1 MSTDVT
7 AKTPAPAP
15 PGKSGGTA
23 GDGLLQLIMD
33 GMRRNMRQYG
43 MLIALGLI
51 VVLFAVW
58 TDGDL
63 LLPRNVSNLVL
74 QNSYI
79 LILAIGMML
88 VIIAGHIDLSVG
100 SLTAF
105 IGSMAAV
112 FMVRNDLPWPVA
124 VILCLAMGALAGAA
138 QGFFIAYGGIPSFI
152 VTLAGMLIF
161 RGLTEI
167 FLEGQT
173 LGPFPEGLQKVANG
187 FLPEV
192 GPNTNYHNLTLL
204 LGFAMIAFVV
214 FQEFRDRRRQQEFSL
229 DVPPFNLF
237 LLKLVALGA
246 AILTLTMLLAS
257 YKGAPI
263 VLLILGVLLVGFGY
277 VMRNAIIGRHIYAIG
292 GNLPAAKLSGVKD
305 KKVTFLVFLNMG
317 MLAALAGLVFA
328 ARFNAASPKAG
339 LNFELEAI
347 AASFIGG
354 ASMSGGVGTVLG
366 AIIGGLVLGVLNNGM
381 NLVGIGTDWQQ
392 VIKGLVLLAA
402 VGFDVW
408 NKRKV
413 GSYDRAGPRQ
423 TGGARFFPSS
433 SQQFSHY

>member
-7 AKTPAPAP
+7 AKSPAPAP
-15 PGKSGGTA
+15 PGGSGAA
-23 GDGLLQLIMD
+23 GGGLLQMMLN
-33 GMRRNMRQYG
+33 GLRRNMRQYG

-51 VVLFAVW
+51 VILFEAW
-58 TDGDL
+58 TGGDL

-105 IGSMAAV
+105 VGAFAAV
-112 FMVRNDLPWPVA
+112 LTVEHHVAWPVA
-124 VILCLAMGALAGAA
+124 LVLCLVVGAVAGSV
-138 QGFFIAYGGIPSFI
+138 QGFLIAYFGIPSFI

-167 FLEGQT
+167 LLAGQT
-173 LGPFPEGLQKVANG
+173 LGPFPNGLQKMGNG

-192 GPNTNYHNLTLL
+192 GPNTNYHNITLL
-204 LGFAMIAFVV
+204 LGLVLILFTVG
-214 FQEFRDRRRQQEFSL
+214 QEVRDRRRQQEFAL
-229 DVPPFNLF
+229 DVPPFKLF
-237 LLKLVALGA
+237 LLKLIAMVA
-246 AILTLTMLLAS
+246 AILVVTMLLAS

-263 VLLILGVLLVGFGY
+263 VLLVLGVLVVGYGY
-277 VMRNAIIGRHIYAIG
+277 VMRNAVFGRHIYAIG

-305 KKVTFLVFLNMG
+305 KKVTFYVFLNMG
-317 MLAALAGLVFA
+317 VLAALAGLVVA
-328 ARFNAASPKAG
+328 ARLNAASPKAG

-347 AASFIGG
+347 ASSFIGG

-381 NLVGIGTDWQQ
+381 NLLSVGTDWQQ
-392 VIKGLVLLAA
+392 VIKGLALLAA

-408 NKRKV
+408 NKRKS
-413 GSYDRAGPRQ
+413 GS
-423 TGGARFFPSS
+423 
-433 SQQFSHY
+433 

>member
-15 PGKSGGTA
+15 PGKSGSATG
-23 GDGLLQLIMD
+23 GGLIQLMLSSL
-33 GMRRNMRQYG
+33 RRNMRQYG

-51 VVLFAVW
+51 VILFQVW
-58 TDGDL
+58 TGGDL

-105 IGSMAAV
+105 VGAFAAV
-112 FMVRNDLPWPVA
+112 LTVQHGMAWPLALV
-124 VILCLAMGALAGAA
+124 LCLLVGAVAGSV
-138 QGFFIAYGGIPSFI
+138 QGYLIAYLGIPSFI
-152 VTLAGMLIF
+152 VTLAGMLLF

-167 FLEGQT
+167 LLKGQT
-173 LGPFPEGLQKVANG
+173 LGPFPNGLQKLGNG

-204 LGFAMIAFVV
+204 LGLVMIAAVV
-214 FQEFRDRRRQQEFSL
+214 WQEVRDRRRQQEFSL
-229 DVPPFNLF
+229 DVLPARLF
-237 LLKLVALGA
+237 ALKIVAIVA
-246 AILTLTMLLAS
+246 AILALTMLLAS
-257 YKGAPI
+257 YEGAPI
-263 VLLILGVLLVGFGY
+263 ILIVLGVLVVGYGY
-277 VMRNAIIGRHIYAIG
+277 VMRNAVFGRHIYAIG

-305 KKVTFLVFLNMG
+305 KRVTFQVFLNMG
-317 MLAALAGLVFA
+317 VLAALAGLVVA
-328 ARFNAASPKAG
+328 ARLNAASPKAG
-339 LNFELEAI
+339 VNFELEAI
-347 AASFIGG
+347 ASSFIGG

-381 NLVGIGTDWQQ
+381 NLLSVGTDWQQ
-392 VIKGLVLLAA
+392 VIKGLALLVA

-408 NKRKV
+408 NKRKS
-413 GSYDRAGPRQ
+413 GS
-423 TGGARFFPSS
+423 
-433 SQQFSHY
+433 

>member
-15 PGKSGGTA
+15 PGKSGSAA
-23 GDGLLQLIMD
+23 GESLLQLMLD

-43 MLIALGLI
+43 MLFALGLI

-105 IGSMAAV
+105 VGAV
-112 FMVRNDLPWPVA
+112 GAVLMVNHDISWPIALV
-124 VILCLAMGALAGAA
+124 LCLAMGAAAGAA
-138 QGFFIAYGGIPSFI
+138 QGFLIAYLGIPSFI
-152 VTLAGMLIF
+152 VTLAGMLTF

-167 FLEGQT
+167 FLKGQT
-173 LGPFPEGLQKVANG
+173 IGPFPEGLQKVANS

-204 LGFAMIAFVV
+204 LGIGLIAFVV
-214 FQEFRDRRRQQEFSL
+214 VKEVRDRKRQQEFSL
-229 DVPPFNLF
+229 DILPRNLF
-237 LLKLVALGA
+237 LLKLVALIA
-246 AILTLTMLLAS
+246 AVATVTMLLAS
-257 YKGAPI
+257 YKGAPV
-263 VLLILGVLLVGFGY
+263 VLLILGVLVAGFGY
-277 VMRNAIIGRHIYAIG
+277 LMRNAVIGRHIYAIG

-381 NLVGIGTDWQQ
+381 NLVGIGSDWQQ

-413 GSYDRAGPRQ
+413 GS
-423 TGGARFFPSS
+423 
-433 SQQFSHY
+433 

>member
-15 PGKSGGTA
+15 PGKDGTASGG
-23 GDGLLQLIMD
+23 GLLQLMLD

-43 MLIALGLI
+43 MLMALGLI
-51 VVLFAVW
+51 VALFAVW
-58 TDGDL
+58 SDGDL

-105 IGSMAAV
+105 IGAMAAV
-112 FMVRNDLPWPVA
+112 LMVDNDLPWPLAVA
-124 VILCLAMGALAGAA
+124 LCLAIGAAAGAV
-138 QGFFIAYGGIPSFI
+138 QGFFIAYLGIPSFI
-152 VTLAGMLIF
+152 VTLAGMLLF

-167 FLEGQT
+167 FLKGQT
-173 LGPFPEGLQKVANG
+173 LGPFPKDLQKIANG

-204 LGFAMIAFVV
+204 LGFALIAFVV
-214 FQEFRDRRRQQEFSL
+214 YQEVRDRKRQQEFAL
-229 DVPPFNLF
+229 EVPPAKLF
-237 LLKLVALGA
+237 LLKLVALVSA
-246 AILTLTMLLAS
+246 VLVVTLLLAS
-257 YKGAPI
+257 YKGAPV
-263 VLLILGVLLVGFGY
+263 VLLILGVLVVGFGY
-277 VMRNAIIGRHIYAIG
+277 LMRNAIIGRHIYAIG

-392 VIKGLVLLAA
+392 VIKGAVLLAA

-408 NKRKV
+408 NKRRV
-413 GSYDRAGPRQ
+413 GS
-423 TGGARFFPSS
+423 
-433 SQQFSHY
+433 

>member
-7 AKTPAPAP
+7 KVPAAAP
-15 PGKSGGTA
+15 PGKGGGSSSGE
-23 GDGLLQLIMD
+23 GLLQLMLN
-33 GMRRNMRQYG
+33 GLRRNMRQYG

-51 VVLFAVW
+51 VALFAVW

-105 IGSMAAV
+105 VGAFAAV
-112 FMVRNDLPWPVA
+112 LTVQHDVAWPVA
-124 VILCLAMGALAGAA
+124 LVLTLVVGAVAGSV
-138 QGFFIAYGGIPSFI
+138 QGYLIAYLGIPSFI
-152 VTLAGMLIF
+152 VTLAGMLLF

-167 FLEGQT
+167 LLEGQT
-173 LGPFPEGLQKVANG
+173 LGPFPNGMQKLGNG

-204 LGFAMIAFVV
+204 LGFALLAFVV
-214 FQEFRDRRRQQEFSL
+214 YQEVRDRKRQQEFAL
-229 DVPPFNLF
+229 DVLPRNAF
-237 LLKLVALGA
+237 LLKLVAIA
-246 AILTLTMLLAS
+246 AAVLAVTMLLAS
-257 YKGAPI
+257 YQGAPI
-263 VLLILGVLLVGFGY
+263 ILLVLGVLVVGYGY
-277 VMRNAIIGRHIYAIG
+277 VMRNAVFGRHIYAIG

-317 MLAALAGLVFA
+317 VLAALAGLVVA
-328 ARFNAASPKAG
+328 ARLNAASPKAG

-347 AASFIGG
+347 ASSFIGG

-381 NLVGIGTDWQQ
+381 NLLSVGTDWQQ
-392 VIKGLVLLAA
+392 VIKGLALLAA

-408 NKRKV
+408 NKRRV
-413 GSYDRAGPRQ
+413 GS
-423 TGGARFFPSS
+423 
-433 SQQFSHY
+433 

>member
-1 MSTDVT
+1 MSTDST

-15 PGKSGGTA
+15 PGSKNASGE
-23 GDGLLQLIMD
+23 GLLQLMLD

-43 MLIALGLI
+43 MLMALGLI

-58 TDGDL
+58 TEGDL

-88 VIIAGHIDLSVG
+88 VIISGHIDLSVG

-105 IGSMAAV
+105 IGAMSAV
-112 FMVRNDLPWPVA
+112 LMVEHDLPWPLA
-124 VILCLAMGALAGAA
+124 VVLCLAIGAVAGSA
-138 QGFFIAYGGIPSFI
+138 QGFFIAYLGIPSFI
-152 VTLAGMLIF
+152 VTLAGMLVF

-167 FLEGQT
+167 FLKGQT
-173 LGPFPEGLQKVANG
+173 LGPFPKGLQKIANG

-192 GPNTNYHNLTLL
+192 GPETNYHNLTLL
-204 LGFAMIAFVV
+204 LGFALIAFVV
-214 FQEFRDRRRQQEFSL
+214 FQEVRDRKRQQEFAL
-229 DVPPFNLF
+229 DVPPFKLF
-237 LLKLVALGA
+237 LLKLVALVSA
-246 AILTLTMLLAS
+246 VLVVTLLLAS
-257 YKGAPI
+257 YKGAPV
-263 VLLILGVLLVGFGY
+263 VLLILGVLVVGFGY
-277 VMRNAIIGRHIYAIG
+277 LMRNAIIGRHIYAIG

-347 AASFIGG
+347 AAAFIGG

-366 AIIGGLVLGVLNNGM
+366 AIVGGLVLGVLNNGM
-381 NLVGIGTDWQQ
+381 NLVGIGTDYQQ

-413 GSYDRAGPRQ
+413 GS
-423 TGGARFFPSS
+423 
-433 SQQFSHY
+433 

>member
-15 PGKSGGTA
+15 PGKGGGAAA
-23 GDGLLQLIMD
+23 GGGLLQLVLD
-33 GMRRNMRQYG
+33 GLRRNMRQYG

-51 VVLFAVW
+51 VALFAVW

-74 QNSYI
+74 QNSYV
-79 LILAIGMML
+79 LILAVGMML

-100 SLTAF
+100 SVTAF
-105 IGSMAAV
+105 VGAFAAV
-112 FMVRNDLPWPVA
+112 LTVQHDVSWPVA
-124 VILCLAMGALAGAA
+124 VVLSLVVGAVAGSV
-138 QGFFIAYGGIPSFI
+138 QGFLIAYLGIPSFI

-161 RGLTEI
+161 RGMTEI
-167 FLEGQT
+167 LLEGQT
-173 LGPFPEGLQKVANG
+173 LGPFPDGLQKIGNG
-187 FLPEV
+187 FLPEA

-204 LGFAMIAFVV
+204 LGLALIVFAV
-214 FQEFRDRRRQQEFSL
+214 FQEVRDRRRQKEFSL
-229 DVPPFNLF
+229 DVVPRNLF
-237 LLKLVALGA
+237 LLKIISIVA
-246 AILTLTMLLAS
+246 AILVVTLLLAS

-263 VLLILGVLLVGFGY
+263 ILLILGVLVVGYGY
-277 VMRNAIIGRHIYAIG
+277 LMRNAVFGRHIYAIG

-317 MLAALAGLVFA
+317 ALAALAGLAIA
-328 ARFNAASPKAG
+328 ARLNAASPKAG
-339 LNFELEAI
+339 LNYELEAI
-347 AASFIGG
+347 ASAFIGG

-381 NLVGIGTDWQQ
+381 NLLSVGSDWQQ
-392 VIKGLVLLAA
+392 VIKGMALLAA

-413 GSYDRAGPRQ
+413 GS
-423 TGGARFFPSS
+423 
-433 SQQFSHY
+433 

>member
-7 AKTPAPAP
+7 AKSPAPAP
-15 PGKSGGTA
+15 PGRSGSAADSGLLRLML
-23 GDGLLQLIMD
+23 DGL
-33 GMRRNMRQYG
+33 RRNMRQYG

-51 VVLFAVW
+51 VVLFAIW

-105 IGSMAAV
+105 VGAFAAV
-112 FMVRNDLPWPVA
+112 LTVQHGLSWPIALV
-124 VILCLAMGALAGAA
+124 LCLLVGAVAGSV
-138 QGFFIAYGGIPSFI
+138 QGFLIAYLGIPSFI
-152 VTLAGMLIF
+152 VTLAGMLLF

-167 FLEGQT
+167 LLKGQT
-173 LGPFPEGLQKVANG
+173 LGPFPDGLQKMGNG
-187 FLPEV
+187 FLPET

-204 LGFAMIAFVV
+204 LGLALIVAVV
-214 FQEFRDRRRQQEFSL
+214 WQEVRDRRRQQEFAL
-229 DVPPFNLF
+229 DVLPTRLF
-237 LLKLVALGA
+237 LLKLTALVA
-246 AILTLTMLLAS
+246 AILVLTLLLAS

-263 VLLILGVLLVGFGY
+263 VLIILGALVVGYGY
-277 VMRNAIIGRHIYAIG
+277 VMRNAVFGRHIYAIG

-305 KKVTFLVFLNMG
+305 KKVTFYVFLNMG
-317 MLAALAGLVFA
+317 VLAALAGLVVA
-328 ARFNAASPKAG
+328 ARLNAASPKAG
-339 LNFELEAI
+339 VNFELEAI
-347 AASFIGG
+347 ASSFIGG

-381 NLVGIGTDWQQ
+381 NLLSVGTDWQQ
-392 VIKGLVLLAA
+392 VIKGLALLVA

-408 NKRKV
+408 NKRKS
-413 GSYDRAGPRQ
+413 GS
-423 TGGARFFPSS
+423 
-433 SQQFSHY
+433 

>member
-15 PGKSGGTA
+15 PGKSGGSATR
-23 GDGLLQLIMD
+23 GGLLQLMLD
-33 GMRRNMRQYG
+33 GLRRNMRQYG

-51 VVLFAVW
+51 VALFAVW

-105 IGSMAAV
+105 VGAFAAV
-112 FMVRNDLPWPVA
+112 LTVQHDVPWPIA
-124 VILCLAMGALAGAA
+124 VVLCLLMGALAGAV

-167 FLEGQT
+167 LLEGQT
-173 LGPFPEGLQKVANG
+173 LGPFPGGLQDLGNG
-187 FLPEV
+187 FLPET
-192 GPNTNYHNLTLL
+192 GPETNYHNITLL
-204 LGFAMIAFVV
+204 LGLALIVFAVL
-214 FQEFRDRRRQQEFSL
+214 QEVRDRKRQQEFSL
-229 DVPPFNLF
+229 DVVPRNIF
-237 LLKLVALGA
+237 LLKLVSIGA
-246 AILTLTMLLAS
+246 AILVVTMLLAS

-263 VLLILGVLLVGFGY
+263 ILLVLGVLVVGYGY
-277 VMRNAIIGRHIYAIG
+277 VMRNAVFGRHIYAIG
-292 GNLPAAKLSGVKD
+292 GNLPAAKLSGVRD

-317 MLAALAGLVFA
+317 ALAALAGMAIA
-328 ARFNAASPKAG
+328 ARLNAASPKAG
-339 LNFELEAI
+339 LNYELEAI
-347 AASFIGG
+347 ASAFIGG

-381 NLVGIGTDWQQ
+381 NLLSVGSDWQQ
-392 VIKGLVLLAA
+392 VIKGMALLAA

-413 GSYDRAGPRQ
+413 GS
-423 TGGARFFPSS
+423 
-433 SQQFSHY
+433 

>member
-15 PGKSGGTA
+15 PGKSGSATGE
-23 GDGLLQLIMD
+23 GLLQLMLD

-43 MLIALGLI
+43 MLFALGLI

-58 TDGDL
+58 TNGDL

-105 IGSMAAV
+105 VGAMGAV
-112 FMVRNDLPWPVA
+112 LMVNHDISWPIALV
-124 VILCLAMGALAGAA
+124 LCLAIGAAAGAA
-138 QGFFIAYGGIPSFI
+138 QGFFIAYLGMPSFI
-152 VTLAGMLIF
+152 VTLAGMLTF

-167 FLEGQT
+167 FLKGQT
-173 LGPFPEGLQKVANG
+173 IGPFPDGLQKVANG

-204 LGFAMIAFVV
+204 LGIGLIVFVV
-214 FQEFRDRRRQQEFSL
+214 FQEVRDRKRQQEFSL
-229 DVPPFNLF
+229 DVLPTNLF
-237 LLKLVALGA
+237 YLKLVALVA
-246 AILTLTMLLAS
+246 AVLTVTMLLAS
-257 YKGAPI
+257 YKGAPV
-263 VLLILGVLLVGFGY
+263 VLLILGVLVVGFGY
-277 VMRNAIIGRHIYAIG
+277 LMRNSVIGRHVYAIG

-305 KKVTFLVFLNMG
+305 KKVVFLLFLNMG

-381 NLVGIGTDWQQ
+381 NLVGIGSDWQQ

-413 GSYDRAGPRQ
+413 GS
-423 TGGARFFPSS
+423 
-433 SQQFSHY
+433 

>member
-15 PGKSGGTA
+15 PGSGGSAA
-23 GDGLLQLIMD
+23 GGLWRLMLDGL
-33 GMRRNMRQYG
+33 RRNMRQYG

-51 VVLFAVW
+51 VALFAVW
-58 TDGDL
+58 SDGDL

-88 VIIAGHIDLSVG
+88 VIISGHIDLSVG

-105 IGSMAAV
+105 TGALAAV
-112 FMVRNDLPWPVA
+112 LMVRNDLPWPVA
-124 VILCLAMGALAGAA
+124 VLLCLAIGAAAGAM
-138 QGFFIAYGGIPSFI
+138 QGFFIAYLGIPSFI
-152 VTLAGMLIF
+152 VTLAGMLLF

-173 LGPFPEGLQKVANG
+173 LGPFPKDLQKIANG

-192 GPNTNYHNLTLL
+192 GPETNYHNLTLL
-204 LGFAMIAFVV
+204 LGFALIAFVIY
-214 FQEFRDRRRQQEFSL
+214 QEVRDRKRQQEFAL
-229 DVPPFNLF
+229 EVLPAKLF
-237 LLKLVALGA
+237 LLKLVALVSA
-246 AILTLTMLLAS
+246 VLVVTLLLAS

-263 VLLILGVLLVGFGY
+263 VLLILGVLVVGFGY
-277 VMRNAIIGRHIYAIG
+277 LMRNAIIGRHIYAIG

-392 VIKGLVLLAA
+392 VIKGAVLLAA

-408 NKRKV
+408 NKRRV
-413 GSYDRAGPRQ
+413 GS
-423 TGGARFFPSS
+423 
-433 SQQFSHY
+433 

>member
-1 MSTDVT
+1 
-7 AKTPAPAP
+7 
-15 PGKSGGTA
+15 
-23 GDGLLQLIMD
+23 
-33 GMRRNMRQYG
+33 
-43 MLIALGLI
+43 
-51 VVLFAVW
+51 
-58 TDGDL
+58 
-63 LLPRNVSNLVL
+63 
-74 QNSYI
+74 
-79 LILAIGMML
+79 
-88 VIIAGHIDLSVG
+88 
-100 SLTAF
+100 
-105 IGSMAAV
+105 MAAV
-112 FMVRNDLPWPVA
+112 FMVKQDLPWPVA
-124 VILCLAMGALAGAA
+124 VVLCLAVGAVAGAV

-173 LGPFPEGLQKVANG
+173 LGPFPDGLQKVANG

-204 LGFAMIAFVV
+204 LGFAMIAFVI
-214 FQEFRDRRRQQEFSL
+214 FQEVRDRKRQQEFNL
-229 DVPPFNLF
+229 DVPPTKLF
-237 LLKLVALGA
+237 LLKLVAIGA
-246 AILTLTMLLAS
+246 AVLTLTMLLAS

-347 AASFIGG
+347 AAAFIGG

-413 GSYDRAGPRQ
+413 GS
-423 TGGARFFPSS
+423 
-433 SQQFSHY
+433 

>member
-7 AKTPAPAP
+7 AKTPAP
-15 PGKSGGTA
+15 PGGGGSA
-23 GDGLLQLIMD
+23 SDGGLLRLMLD

-43 MLIALGLI
+43 MLMALGLI

-58 TDGDL
+58 SGGDL

-105 IGSMAAV
+105 IGAMSAV
-112 FMVRNDLPWPVA
+112 LMVEHDLSWPLA
-124 VILCLAMGALAGAA
+124 VVLCLAIGAVAGSV
-138 QGFFIAYGGIPSFI
+138 QGFFIAYLGIPSFI
-152 VTLAGMLIF
+152 VTLAGMLLF

-167 FLEGQT
+167 FLKGQT
-173 LGPFPEGLQKVANG
+173 LGPFPKDLQKIANG

-204 LGFAMIAFVV
+204 LGLALIAFVV
-214 FQEFRDRRRQQEFSL
+214 FQEVRDRKRQQEFAL
-229 DVPPFNLF
+229 DVLPAKLF
-237 LLKLVALGA
+237 LLKLVALVA
-246 AILTLTMLLAS
+246 AVLVVTLLLAS
-257 YKGAPI
+257 YKGAPV
-263 VLLILGVLLVGFGY
+263 VLLILGVLVVGFGY
-277 VMRNAIIGRHIYAIG
+277 LMRNAIIGRHIYAIG

-392 VIKGLVLLAA
+392 VIKGAVLLAA

-413 GSYDRAGPRQ
+413 GS
-423 TGGARFFPSS
+423 
-433 SQQFSHY
+433 

>member
-15 PGKSGGTA
+15 PGREGGASGG
-23 GDGLLQLIMD
+23 GLLQLMLD

-43 MLIALGLI
+43 MLMALGLI

-58 TDGDL
+58 SDGDL

-105 IGSMAAV
+105 VGATAAV
-112 FMVRNDLPWPVA
+112 LMVRNDLPWPVA
-124 VILCLAMGALAGAA
+124 VVLCLAIGAA
-138 QGFFIAYGGIPSFI
+138 AGSVQGFFIAYLGIPSFI
-152 VTLAGMLIF
+152 VTLAGMLLF

-167 FLEGQT
+167 FLKGQT
-173 LGPFPEGLQKVANG
+173 LGPFPKDLQKIANG

-204 LGFAMIAFVV
+204 LGFALIAFVV
-214 FQEFRDRRRQQEFSL
+214 YQEVRDRKRQLEFSL
-229 DVPPFNLF
+229 DVPPVKLF
-237 LLKLVALGA
+237 LLKLVALVA
-246 AILTLTMLLAS
+246 AILVVTLLLAS

-263 VLLILGVLLVGFGY
+263 VLLILGVLVVGFGY
-277 VMRNAIIGRHIYAIG
+277 LMRNAIIGRHIYAIG

-392 VIKGLVLLAA
+392 VIKGAVLLAA

-408 NKRKV
+408 NKRRV
-413 GSYDRAGPRQ
+413 GS
-423 TGGARFFPSS
+423 
-433 SQQFSHY
+433 

>member
-7 AKTPAPAP
+7 AKTPAPSP
-15 PGKSGGTA
+15 PGKGGAAT
-23 GDGLLQLIMD
+23 GDSLLQLMLD

-43 MLIALGLI
+43 MLFALGLI

-58 TDGDL
+58 TNGDL

-105 IGSMAAV
+105 VGAV
-112 FMVRNDLPWPVA
+112 GAVLMVNHDIPWPIALVM
-124 VILCLAMGALAGAA
+124 CLAIGAAAGAA
-138 QGFFIAYGGIPSFI
+138 QGFLIAYLGIPSFI
-152 VTLAGMLIF
+152 VTLAGMLTF

-173 LGPFPEGLQKVANG
+173 IGPFPEGLQKVANS

-192 GPNTNYHNLTLL
+192 GPDTNYHNLTLL
-204 LGFAMIAFVV
+204 LGLAVIVFVV
-214 FQEFRDRRRQQEFSL
+214 LQELRDRKRQQEFAL
-229 DVPPFNLF
+229 EVPPAKLF
-237 LLKLVALGA
+237 ALKLVALVA
-246 AILTLTMLLAS
+246 AVLTVTMLLAS

-263 VLLILGVLLVGFGY
+263 VLLILGILVVGFGY
-277 VMRNAIIGRHIYAIG
+277 IMRNAIIGRHIYAIG

-366 AIIGGLVLGVLNNGM
+366 AIIGGVVLGVLNNGM

-413 GSYDRAGPRQ
+413 GS
-423 TGGARFFPSS
+423 
-433 SQQFSHY
+433 

>member
-7 AKTPAPAP
+7 DKPPASAP
-15 PGKSGGTA
+15 PGRSGGS
-23 GDGLLQLIMD
+23 GSGGGLLQLMLN
-33 GMRRNMRQYG
+33 GLRRNMRQYG

-51 VVLFAVW
+51 VVLFQVW
-58 TDGDL
+58 TGGDL

-105 IGSMAAV
+105 VGAFAAV
-112 FMVRNDLPWPVA
+112 LTVQHSVAWPVA
-124 VILCLAMGALAGAA
+124 VVLCLLVGALAGSV
-138 QGFFIAYGGIPSFI
+138 QGFLIAYLGIPSFI
-152 VTLAGMLIF
+152 VTLAGMLLF

-167 FLEGQT
+167 FLQGQT
-173 LGPFPEGLQKVANG
+173 LGPFPDGLQKLGNG

-204 LGFAMIAFVV
+204 LGLLLLAFVV
-214 FQEFRDRRRQQEFSL
+214 SQEVRDRRRQQEFSL
-229 DVPPFNLF
+229 DVLPRNAF
-237 LLKLVALGA
+237 LLKLVAIAA
-246 AILTLTMLLAS
+246 AILAVTMLLAS
-257 YKGAPI
+257 YQGAPI
-263 VLLILGVLLVGFGY
+263 ILIVLGVLVVGYGY
-277 VMRNAIIGRHIYAIG
+277 VMRNAVFGRHIYAIG

-317 MLAALAGLVFA
+317 VLAALAGMVVA
-328 ARFNAASPKAG
+328 ARLNAASPKAG

-347 AASFIGG
+347 ASSFIGG

-381 NLVGIGTDWQQ
+381 NLLSVGTDWQQ
-392 VIKGLVLLAA
+392 VIKGLALLAA

-408 NKRKV
+408 NKRKS
-413 GSYDRAGPRQ
+413 GS
-423 TGGARFFPSS
+423 
-433 SQQFSHY
+433 

>member
-15 PGKSGGTA
+15 PGKEGSASGG
-23 GDGLLQLIMD
+23 GLLQLMLD

-43 MLIALGLI
+43 MLMALGLI

-58 TDGDL
+58 SDGDL

-105 IGSMAAV
+105 VGATAAV
-112 FMVRNDLPWPVA
+112 LMVRNDMPWPVA
-124 VILCLAMGALAGAA
+124 VILCLAIGAA
-138 QGFFIAYGGIPSFI
+138 AGSVQGFFIAYLGIPSFI
-152 VTLAGMLIF
+152 VTLAGMLLF

-167 FLEGQT
+167 FLKGQT
-173 LGPFPEGLQKVANG
+173 LGPFPKDLQKIANG

-204 LGFAMIAFVV
+204 LGIALIAFVV
-214 FQEFRDRRRQQEFSL
+214 YQEVRDRKRQQEFSL
-229 DVPPFNLF
+229 DVPPLNLF
-237 LLKLVALGA
+237 VLKLVALVA
-246 AILTLTMLLAS
+246 AVLVVTLLLAS

-263 VLLILGVLLVGFGY
+263 VLLILGVLVVGFGY
-277 VMRNAIIGRHIYAIG
+277 LMRNAIVGRHIYAIG

-408 NKRKV
+408 NKRRV
-413 GSYDRAGPRQ
+413 GS
-423 TGGARFFPSS
+423 
-433 SQQFSHY
+433 

>member
-15 PGKSGGTA
+15 PGKGGAAT
-23 GDGLLQLIMD
+23 GDGLLQLVMD

-105 IGSMAAV
+105 VGSMAAV
-112 FMVRNDLPWPVA
+112 FMVKQDMPWPLA
-124 VILCLAMGALAGAA
+124 VVLCLAVGAAAGAI

-192 GPNTNYHNLTLL
+192 GPKTNYHNLTLL
-204 LGFAMIAFVV
+204 LGFAMIAFVI
-214 FQEFRDRRRQQEFSL
+214 FQEVRDRKRQQEFNL
-229 DVPPFNLF
+229 DVPPAKLF
-237 LLKLVALGA
+237 LLKLVAIGA

-392 VIKGLVLLAA
+392 VIKGMVLLAA

-413 GSYDRAGPRQ
+413 GS
-423 TGGARFFPSS
+423 
-433 SQQFSHY
+433 

>member
-15 PGKSGGTA
+15 PGKSGSAA
-23 GDGLLQLIMD
+23 GESLLQLMLD

-43 MLIALGLI
+43 MLFALGLI

-105 IGSMAAV
+105 VGAV
-112 FMVRNDLPWPVA
+112 GAVLMVNHAISWPIALV
-124 VILCLAMGALAGAA
+124 LCLAMGAAAGAA
-138 QGFFIAYGGIPSFI
+138 QGFLIAYLGIPSFI
-152 VTLAGMLIF
+152 VTLAGMLTF

-167 FLEGQT
+167 FLKGQT
-173 LGPFPEGLQKVANG
+173 IGPFPEGLQKVANS

-192 GPNTNYHNLTLL
+192 GPHTNYHNLTLL
-204 LGFAMIAFVV
+204 LGIGLIAFVV
-214 FQEFRDRRRQQEFSL
+214 VKEVRDRKRQQEFSL
-229 DVPPFNLF
+229 DILPRNLF
-237 LLKLVALGA
+237 LLKLVALIA
-246 AILTLTMLLAS
+246 AVATVTMLLAS
-257 YKGAPI
+257 YKGAPV
-263 VLLILGVLLVGFGY
+263 VLLILGVLVAGFGY
-277 VMRNAIIGRHIYAIG
+277 LMRNAVIGRHIYAIG

-381 NLVGIGTDWQQ
+381 NLVGIGSDWQQ

-413 GSYDRAGPRQ
+413 GS
-423 TGGARFFPSS
+423 
-433 SQQFSHY
+433 

>member
-15 PGKSGGTA
+15 AGKSGPDTGEN
-23 GDGLLQLIMD
+23 LLQLMLN

-43 MLIALGLI
+43 MLFALGLI

-58 TDGDL
+58 TGGDL

-105 IGSMAAV
+105 VGAV
-112 FMVRNDLPWPVA
+112 GAVLMVNHDVPWPIA
-124 VILCLAMGALAGAA
+124 VVLCLVMGAMAGAA
-138 QGFFIAYGGIPSFI
+138 QGFLIAYAGIPSFI
-152 VTLAGMLIF
+152 VTLAGMLTF

-173 LGPFPEGLQKVANG
+173 IGPFPEGLQKVANS

-192 GPNTNYHNLTLL
+192 GPTTNYHNLTLL
-204 LGFAMIAFVV
+204 LGLGLVAFVV
-214 FQEFRDRRRQQEFSL
+214 FQEVRDRKRQQEFSL
-229 DVPPFNLF
+229 DVLPRNLF
-237 LLKLVALGA
+237 LLKLVALVA
-246 AILTLTMLLAS
+246 AVLTVTMLLAS
-257 YKGAPI
+257 YKGAPV
-263 VLLILGVLLVGFGY
+263 VLLILGVLVAGFGY
-277 VMRNAIIGRHIYAIG
+277 LMRNAVIGRHIYAIG

-381 NLVGIGTDWQQ
+381 NLVGIGSDYQQ

-413 GSYDRAGPRQ
+413 GS
-423 TGGARFFPSS
+423 
-433 SQQFSHY
+433 

>member
-7 AKTPAPAP
+7 AKSPAPAP
-15 PGKSGGTA
+15 PGKSSGAA
-23 GDGLLQLIMD
+23 GAGLLQLVMD

-58 TDGDL
+58 TEGDL

-192 GPNTNYHNLTLL
+192 GPTTNYHNLTLL

-229 DVPPFNLF
+229 EVPPFNLF

-263 VLLILGVLLVGFGY
+263 VLLVLGVLLVGFGY

-413 GSYDRAGPRQ
+413 GS
-423 TGGARFFPSS
+423 
-433 SQQFSHY
+433 

>member
-15 PGKSGGTA
+15 SGKGGGAPGGGLW
-23 GDGLLQLIMD
+23 GLVLE

-51 VVLFAVW
+51 VTLFAVW

-74 QNSYI
+74 QNSHI

-105 IGSMAAV
+105 V
-112 FMVRNDLPWPVA
+112 
-124 VILCLAMGALAGAA
+124 GALAAVLMVKNDMPWPLAVALCLVIGAVSGA
-138 QGFFIAYGGIPSFI
+138 VQGFLIAYGGIPSFI

-167 FLEGQT
+167 YLEGQT
-173 LGPFPEGLQKVANG
+173 LGPFPEGEQKIGMG

-192 GPNTNYHNLTLL
+192 GPETNYHNLTLL
-204 LGFAMIAFVV
+204 LGLVLVAAVV
-214 FQEFRDRRRQQEFSL
+214 LQEVRDRRRQQSFSL
-229 DVPPFNLF
+229 DVLPRNLF
-237 LLKLVALGA
+237 LLKLVAVTA
-246 AILTLTMLLAS
+246 AILTVTLLLAS
-257 YKGAPI
+257 YKGTPV
-263 VLLILGVLLVGFGY
+263 VLLILGVLVVGYSY
-277 VMRNAIIGRHIYAIG
+277 VMRNAVFGRHIYAIG

-305 KKVTFLVFLNMG
+305 KKVTFYVFLNMG
-317 MLAALAGLVFA
+317 MLAALAGLVVA
-328 ARFNAASPKAG
+328 ARLNAASPKAG

-347 AASFIGG
+347 ASAFIGG

-381 NLVGIGTDWQQ
+381 NLLSVGTDWQQ
-392 VIKGLVLLAA
+392 VIKGLALLAA

-413 GSYDRAGPRQ
+413 GS
-423 TGGARFFPSS
+423 
-433 SQQFSHY
+433 